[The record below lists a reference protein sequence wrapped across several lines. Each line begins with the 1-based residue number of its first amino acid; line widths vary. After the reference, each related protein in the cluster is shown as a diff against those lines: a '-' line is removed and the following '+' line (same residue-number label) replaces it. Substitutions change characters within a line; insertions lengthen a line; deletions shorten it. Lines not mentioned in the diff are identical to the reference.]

1 MKCTTFWSIIILDF
15 ARYLGASVVRLKKN
29 LPEGWKSVY
38 VCDYFKCDDQ
48 YHEGL
53 KLKRTNG
60 RKIQVEFLPPISK
73 DPRDRVG
80 KEKRRSPFLKS
91 TGTHD
96 PLEAVTEAIKI
107 QTEFF
112 SSGGQEAQKIRVEK
126 QYSLN
131 KYWEIFFRK
140 YCEDAELKRNA
151 KRNIRDTRN
160 LWQGEGWGIKHQPFA
175 QKSIDL
181 IDANDLENYWRA
193 LDKRGMQNTP
203 QNDMSGQKASIK
215 TLLNKLIKTA
225 RASDKN
231 RFGNLPDL
239 IYPPI
244 KKWKIKEEVE
254 YFTRKEWDKLNE
266 TVIKLSGGHAQ
277 ELLTPKQYEELS
289 FNTRDRL
296 KGHRNWVDLYDA
308 MQCMWFFYL
317 RAEDMPRLKSE
328 WLHWNEELKF
338 HQFYLEILKGN
349 RIQGHTS
356 DPYRICV
363 PACERIKT
371 RRPKGFIVFPMYE
384 RDESN
389 PEDNQT
395 LETCNYLLQHAVKV
409 AGIKKRKGMTFTNIR
424 HTAFFLMVSENRE
437 MFITDSEIETFA
449 KNGHTSLDQFR
460 DTYINKIDA
469 KNLGKKVRKKTK
481 DQVTKY
487 ELLKPDALV
496 KNREAFVDLILSKM
510 PERMRKPEE
519 ED

>member
-1 MKCTTFWSIIILDF
+1 MSFKNTLNFINYF
-15 ARYLGASVVRLKKN
+15 FSVINFQLKKIYLTSSIYN
-29 LPEGWKSVY
+29 
-38 VCDYFKCDDQ
+38 
-48 YHEGL
+48 
-53 KLKRTNG
+53 
-60 RKIQVEFLPPISK
+60 RKISK
-73 DPRDRVG
+73 
-80 KEKRRSPFLKS
+80 
-91 TGTHD
+91 
-96 PLEAVTEAIKI
+96 
-107 QTEFF
+107 
-112 SSGGQEAQKIRVEK
+112 
-126 QYSLN
+126 
-131 KYWEIFFRK
+131 
-140 YCEDAELKRNA
+140 
-151 KRNIRDTRN
+151 
-160 LWQGEGWGIKHQPFA
+160 
-175 QKSIDL
+175 ID
-181 IDANDLENYWRA
+181 D
-193 LDKRGMQNTP
+193 
-203 QNDMSGQKASIK
+203 K
-215 TLLNKLIKTA
+215 TLDYKPSQNLIFCIINYPSRREKIET
-225 RASDKN
+225 
-231 RFGNLPDL
+231 FNL
-239 IYPPI
+239 
-244 KKWKIKEEVE
+244 ESV
-254 YFTRKEWDKLNE
+254 
-266 TVIKLSGGHAQ
+266 
-277 ELLTPKQYEELS
+277 
-289 FNTRDRL
+289 
-296 KGHRNWVDLYDA
+296 
-308 MQCMWFFYL
+308 
-317 RAEDMPRLKSE
+317 
-328 WLHWNEELKF
+328 WLNEELKF

-510 PERMRKPEE
+510 PERRSHKTERVITELTLWDKILLP
-519 ED
+519 